1 LSAMEVDDLL
11 NGRGMG
17 LARAAEL
24 SGYPGPRHVLD
35 LAGELSLSEPVAR
48 ETQAIFERMQ
58 VAAKK
63 IGAEIVALESELG
76 RAFIERTIDAPT
88 VDARTRE
95 IAGREGELRAVHLRA
110 HVELT
115 ALLSPQQIAAYNA
128 LRGYAV
134 EPLEAQGA
142 PREASPHEQHHAG
155 P

>member
-1 LSAMEVDDLL
+1 MEVDDLL

-35 LAGELSLSEPVAR
+35 LASELSLSEPVAS

-63 IGAEIVALESELG
+63 LGAEIVALELELG
-76 RAFIERTIDAPT
+76 RAFMERTIDAPT
-88 VDARTRE
+88 IDERTRE
-95 IAGREGELRAVHLRA
+95 IAALQGELRAAHLRA
-110 HVELT
+110 HLELT

-134 EPLEAQGA
+134 EPPEAQGA
-142 PREASPHEQHHAG
+142 AREPSPHQQHHAG